1 MFQQSFNAGHEVTH
15 LGRRNPGQESLPEI
29 YKDVIETDYESLLA
43 EPSIEA
49 IYNPLPNHLHVPYSI
64 AALQSGK
71 HVLCEKPVALNIEE
85 LSQLERVANKSK
97 LYFLE
102 AFMVRY
108 HPQWKW
114 LQELDIGNIQTAHF
128 IFSYPQQPEGNYRNI
143 SSLGGGPLYD
153 IGCYAILAGCLL
165 FDGTPEVVSAC
176 AKMNDN
182 FDVEKQVDAVLK
194 LAKWRGS

>member
-1 MFQQSFNAGHEVTH
+1 MRFGILGEAKIAREWLVPAIIDAGHEVTH

-29 YKDVIETDYESLLA
+29 YQDVIETDYESLLA

-85 LSQLERVANKSK
+85 LSQLETVATKSK
-97 LYFLE
+97 LYFQE

-128 IFSYPQQPEGNYRNI
+128 IFRDRKS
-143 SSLGGGPLYD
+143 
-153 IGCYAILAGCLL
+153 
-165 FDGTPEVVSAC
+165 VV
-176 AKMNDN
+176 
-182 FDVEKQVDAVLK
+182 
-194 LAKWRGS
+194 